1 MFGQTQTLAELN
13 LCQSRRTS
21 NLEKKIKLKF
31 KPEHVPVSA
40 LLYVETEV
48 ALNIGDGGQRLT
60 TTLH

>member
-1 MFGQTQTLAELN
+1 MTNIEP
-13 LCQSRRTS
+13 R
-21 NLEKKIKLKF
+21 KKIKLKF